1 MEIGMSIRT
10 SLILSHLTL
19 VVLITLGMLVGAELV
34 GDKLLQ
40 KNLAFAEQGV
50 KKITAANLQLSEK
63 ILTKYGE
70 FSVEDIADFLAR
82 ELSTVLAGQK
92 TFNYHKMRRNP
103 ALRRLAVQNICTP

>member
-40 KNLAFAEQGV
+40 SMG
-50 KKITAANLQLSEK
+50 
-63 ILTKYGE
+63 
-70 FSVEDIADFLAR
+70 
-82 ELSTVLAGQK
+82 
-92 TFNYHKMRRNP
+92 
-103 ALRRLAVQNICTP
+103 